1 MEFLVH
7 ITITLPRD
15 MPEAERALLLD
26 AEHARGQELRGEGT
40 ISRIWRIPGRYANVG
55 VWQAV
60 DATQLHDALTSLPL
74 FEFLDITVTPL
85 AKHRLEAN
93 A

>member
-15 MPEAERALLLD
+15 MPEAERDLLLA
-26 AEHARGQELRGEGT
+26 AEHSRGQELRREAT

-55 VWQAV
+55 VWRAA

-74 FEFLDITVTPL
+74 FEFMDVTVTPL
-85 AKHRLEAN
+85 ATHRLEAD